1 MATRRFDFTA
11 GFESSESPSGTDP
24 VSGTDFVNLS
34 YANTTYALRED
45 LGYNVASYS
54 ALKALGTS
62 GDDARKDGQVRLVS
76 GTGELWYFNAGSSA
90 TDDGSTI
97 LQPDSGAGRWLIASA
112 AGAAS
117 SGTGGPSLEVMIDK
131 LNTEQNTKNRTLQF
145 SDSVGVAPY
154 GDDQYSSI
162 TGNLLE
168 DYSTSGQSQLAI
180 VWGAEV
186 LSASDKNI
194 DSTTSWTAVQDGSTL
209 TATSTAGEFKVGTAA
224 LKFNKGSSAVKAGI
238 RFDRGSANFNIS
250 GNYRLFFWIKLPSLV
265 NLSNVYVRMYDSG
278 TTNYDEFTANTNL
291 EGTALVADWNLMF
304 FDLSRTPDAV
314 GASGWSLNT
323 LSRYFEVGVTASSS
337 PQTYTGIIVDSVYF
351 GYANVNRLGVL
362 GKEHSI
368 FDSSNKQDIVLDIS
382 SASGDGL
389 VDLTSPTSFAF
400 EGGLTSSNAFIQR
413 SVLKQ
418 NDITLDFDTEFSSGT
433 IALDQDYRAS
443 RTLREQING
452 TIEGFVDFEQAEN
465 FEVLGVSASS
475 ISGRD
480 YGLTSGNCLSGDIFD
495 VFQVY
500 YDREQADYIWKE
512 SITLTGNSIGVS
524 GSNLIVLPVGSS
536 GTIVAGDYLS
546 KRSVS
551 SEFSLVNVD
560 QNENFTSF
568 SLMEDPDGR
577 QAFEESAP
585 VPFPNEL
592 DYHFKLGGLT
602 DNYAARNRGLKT
614 STVDKLTVVGSP
626 TLDNVVRPGMFA
638 LSSPAGD
645 TSYLQYTA
653 GSTIDLNMNSNNSI
667 EVLVWVKFESS
678 PVSATLFGAFNNWAT
693 TFDGWVV
700 TSDSGGTLRLLIRAG
715 GSNVDVNDFTTIPV
729 TLNKWGLLYFYGYET
744 ANTSRLWFNG
754 IGENHSCTSVPGS
767 IPIFRVPCGGATVN
781 SSIQMSDMLIYTARD
796 AAGRLFTDAMLTEI
810 NNGGPKAWDSGFVN
824 RNVHRQT
831 GQSGQRLSM
840 KVASTKRITAA
851 KGPKIKRFGAIKI

>member
-1 MATRRFDFTA
+1 MATRRFDFAA
-11 GFESSESPSGTDP
+11 GFESSEAPSGTAP
-24 VSGTDFVNLS
+24 VSGTDLINLS
-34 YANTTYALRED
+34 YANTTYALRAD
-45 LGYNVASYS
+45 FGYDVASYA

-62 GDDARKDGQVRLVS
+62 GDDARQDGQVRLIS
-76 GTGELWYFNAGSSA
+76 GTGELWYFDADSSA
-90 TDDGSTI
+90 TDDGATI
-97 LQPDSGAGRWLIASA
+97 LQPNSGTGRWLIASA
-112 AGAAS
+112 AGASS

-131 LNTEQNTKNRTLQF
+131 LTTEQNTKNRTLQF

-162 TGNLLE
+162 TGSLLE
-168 DYSTSGQSQLAI
+168 TYSVSGQTQVPV
-180 VWGAEV
+180 VWGARA
-186 LSASDKNI
+186 LRDADLNI
-194 DSTTSWTAVQDGSTL
+194 DATTSWTAVQDGTTL

-224 LKFNKGSSAVKAGI
+224 LKFNKASSAVKAGL

-250 GNYRLFFWIKLPSLV
+250 GNQRLFLWVKLPSLV

-278 TTNYDEFTANTNL
+278 TTNFAEWTATTNL
-291 EGTALVADWNLMF
+291 TGSALVADWNLMF
-304 FDLSRTPDAV
+304 FDLTRTPDAT
-314 GASGWSLNT
+314 GGSGWTVST
-323 LSRYFEVGVTASSS
+323 LSRYFEMGVTASSS
-337 PQTYTGIIVDSVYF
+337 AQTYTGIIFDAVYF
-351 GYANVNRLGVL
+351 SYTNVNRLGLL

-368 FDSSNKQDIVLDIS
+368 FNSSNKQSVVFDIA

-389 VDLTSPTSFAF
+389 LDLASPMSFAWN
-400 EGGLTSSNAFIQR
+400 GGLTSSNAFIQR

-418 NDITLDFDTEFSSGT
+418 NDITLDFNTAFSSGT

-480 YGLTSGNCLSGDIFD
+480 YGLTSGNCLSGDVFD

-512 SITLTGNSIGVS
+512 SITLTGNSTGVS

-551 SEFSLVNVD
+551 SEFSLVNVN
-560 QNENFTSF
+560 QNETFTSF
-568 SLMEDPDGR
+568 NLMEDPDGR

-585 VPFPNEL
+585 VPFPSEL

-602 DNYAARNRGLKT
+602 DNYATRNRGLKT
-614 STVDKLTVVGSP
+614 TSIDKLSVVGAA

-638 LSSPAGD
+638 YS
-645 TSYLQYTA
+645 TSNGTAIYLEKTGTA
-653 GSTIDLNMNSNNSI
+653 TDLDLNSSNSI
-667 EVLVWVKFESS
+667 EALCWVKFTS
-678 PVSATLFGAFNNWAT
+678 PPISANLFGAFNGWDTN
-693 TFDGWVV
+693 FNGWVV
-700 TSDSGGTLRLLIRAG
+700 TTNTSGELRILIRASG
-715 GSNVDVNDFTTIPV
+715 ANADVNDFTSIPV
-729 TLNKWGLLYFYGYET
+729 TLNKWALLYFYGYET
-744 ANTSRLWFNG
+744 GNVSRMWYNG
-754 IGENHSCTSVPGS
+754 VGQSDTLTGVVTFT
-767 IPIFRVPCGGATVN
+767 PIFRVVGGGASVN
-781 SSIQMSDMLIYTARD
+781 NTIQMSELLIYTQRD
-796 AAGRLFTDAMLTEI
+796 TAGRLFSDSLLTEI

-840 KVASTKRITAA
+840 KVASTKRITGA